1 MERRGLPLPAV
12 RAIPVVPAI
21 EEVDMS
27 GRYKDMKTNGIDG
40 SQASFVDGPFHARA
54 RCRGVRLR

>member
-1 MERRGLPLPAV
+1 
-12 RAIPVVPAI
+12 
-21 EEVDMS
+21 MS

>member
-1 MERRGLPLPAV
+1 MPYRPA
-12 RAIPVVPAI
+12 RAIPVAPAI